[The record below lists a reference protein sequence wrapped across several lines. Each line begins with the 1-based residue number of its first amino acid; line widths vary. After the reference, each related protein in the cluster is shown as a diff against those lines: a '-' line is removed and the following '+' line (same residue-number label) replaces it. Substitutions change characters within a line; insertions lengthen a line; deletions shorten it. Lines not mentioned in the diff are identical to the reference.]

1 MISFFR
7 LPAFDYMQLYFY
19 PLIESGFE
27 LRDIRI
33 KANHPLRIEFFIFI
47 L

>member
-7 LPAFDYMQLYFY
+7 LPAFNYMQLYFY

-27 LRDIRI
+27 LR
-33 KANHPLRIEFFIFI
+33 IFGLKQTI
-47 L
+47 ISG

>member
-27 LRDIRI
+27 LQHIRI
-33 KANHPLRIEFFIFI
+33 KANHHLRIEFFIFI